1 MSPFHYAWIP
11 DLNACLDSELTSFVS
26 QIMWDLVD
34 ECGITHFGT
43 SAKWIAVQEDKGIR
57 PIRTHQLASLK
68 AILST
73 GSPLKPNSYDYVY
86 RDIKTDLLLAS
97 ISGGTDIISCFMGEV
112 STLPVYRGEIQSA
125 HLVSFVHFCFFV
137 TIILIVVFMIHF
149 ITFSLKGCGIESW
162 SDDGKPEESAIP
174 GELVC
179 TNPFPSMPVAF
190 WNDKENKLY
199 HAAYFEKFPGN
210 FII

>member
-1 MSPFHYAWIP
+1 MSPFSWQGQNLCGLSLAFILDWRVVCHNKVTILSIFHYTWFP
-11 DLNACLDSELTSFVS
+11 DLNSCMISELTSFVS
-26 QIMWDLVD
+26 QILWDLVD

-125 HLVSFVHFCFFV
+125 SLVSFVHLCFFV
-137 TIILIVVFMIHF
+137 TIIL
-149 ITFSLKGCGIESW
+149 TRNYGLPGLRCSLRLRG
-162 SDDGKPEESAIP
+162 D
-174 GELVC
+174 
-179 TNPFPSMPVAF
+179 
-190 WNDKENKLY
+190 
-199 HAAYFEKFPGN
+199 
-210 FII
+210 

>member
-1 MSPFHYAWIP
+1 
-11 DLNACLDSELTSFVS
+11 
-26 QIMWDLVD
+26 MWDLVD

-97 ISGGTDIISCFMGEV
+97 ISGGTDIISCFMGEI

-125 HLVSFVHFCFFV
+125 HLVSFIHLCFFV
-137 TIILIVVFMIHF
+137 TIILIMVFMIHNF
-149 ITFSLKGCGIESW
+149 FSKGLWNRVMERWWQTWRECHPWRIGLYNS
-162 SDDGKPEESAIP
+162 IP
-174 GELVC
+174 FDACSILER
-179 TNPFPSMPVAF
+179 
-190 WNDKENKLY
+190 
-199 HAAYFEKFPGN
+199 
-210 FII
+210 

>member
-1 MSPFHYAWIP
+1 MNYCHNMNQRVTNHKKTVLS
-11 DLNACLDSELTSFVS
+11 LSKCLPTLLTTYVICT

-86 RDIKTDLLLAS
+86 REIKTDLLLAS
-97 ISGGTDIISCFMGEV
+97 ISGGTDIISCFMGEN
-112 STLPVYRGEIQSA
+112 STLPVHRGEIQSA
-125 HLVSFVHFCFFV
+125 HLVS
-137 TIILIVVFMIHF
+137 
-149 ITFSLKGCGIESW
+149 
-162 SDDGKPEESAIP
+162 
-174 GELVC
+174 
-179 TNPFPSMPVAF
+179 
-190 WNDKENKLY
+190 
-199 HAAYFEKFPGN
+199 
-210 FII
+210 